1 MSVQGRTALEILQ
14 ALHLQSLRLCVL
26 NLTHEARVQRV
37 PGVPARPSE

>member
-1 MSVQGRTALEILQ
+1 MSVQGRTALEI
-14 ALHLQSLRLCVL
+14 LQSLRLCVL